1 MRIKY
6 VKLSNNG
13 YLVSIPVKNGQT
25 IRINIDIKN
34 KLLSIDF
41 CDITYIMFFKKVQV
55 ILKKLP
61 IYLKEIDI
69 EINQEGNRL
78 FNFFH
83 ELDDRSYFKD
93 SEKIRGFI
101 KVNYIK
107 LSDNIYQTDV
117 IVKKSPI
124 PIISYINVN

>member
-69 EINQEGNRL
+69 EINQEGNHL
-78 FNFFH
+78 IFSMN
-83 ELDDRSYFKD
+83 
-93 SEKIRGFI
+93 
-101 KVNYIK
+101 
-107 LSDNIYQTDV
+107 
-117 IVKKSPI
+117 
-124 PIISYINVN
+124 

>member
-1 MRIKY
+1 MNKITEYIVQINSLNYDKQCKY
-6 VKLSNNG
+6 L
-13 YLVSIPVKNGQT
+13 
-25 IRINIDIKN
+25 KN
-34 KLLSIDF
+34 KLLSIDI
-41 CDITYIMFFKKVQV
+41 CNITDITFFEKVQV

-69 EINQEGNRL
+69 EINQEGNHL

-83 ELDDRSYFKD
+83 GLDDRVYFKD
-93 SEKIRGFI
+93 SVKIRGFI
-101 KVNYIK
+101 KVIYIK
-107 LSDNIYQTDV
+107 LSDNIYQIYA

>member
-1 MRIKY
+1 MNKITEYIIQINGLNYNKQCKY
-6 VKLSNNG
+6 V
-13 YLVSIPVKNGQT
+13 
-25 IRINIDIKN
+25 KN

-41 CDITYIMFFKKVQV
+41 CNILILCFLKRYKP

-69 EINQEGNRL
+69 QINQGGNHL

-83 ELDDRSYFKD
+83 ELDDRSYFVDDK
-93 SEKIRGFI
+93 STKGFI
-101 KVNYIK
+101 EVNYIK
-107 LSDNIYQTDV
+107 LSDDLYQICV
-117 IVKKSPI
+117 LVKKSPI

>member
-1 MRIKY
+1 MNKITEYIVEINSFNYNKQCKY
-6 VKLSNNG
+6 L
-13 YLVSIPVKNGQT
+13 
-25 IRINIDIKN
+25 KN
-34 KLLSIDF
+34 KLLSIDI
-41 CDITYIMFFKKVQV
+41 CNITDITFFEKVQV

-69 EINQEGNRL
+69 EINQEGNHL

-83 ELDDRSYFKD
+83 ELDNRSYFIDNK
-93 SEKIRGFI
+93 EIKGFI

-117 IVKKSPI
+117 IVKKSPM

>member
-1 MRIKY
+1 MSKITEYIVQINSLNYNKQCKY
-6 VKLSNNG
+6 V
-13 YLVSIPVKNGQT
+13 
-25 IRINIDIKN
+25 KN

-41 CDITYIMFFKKVQV
+41 CDITHIMFLKKAQV

-61 IYLKEIDI
+61 IYLKEIYI
-69 EINQEGNRL
+69 EINQEGNHL

-83 ELDDRSYFKD
+83 ELDDRSYFIDNEDIK
-93 SEKIRGFI
+93 GFI

-107 LSDNIYQTDV
+107 LSDNTYQIDV
-117 IVKKSPI
+117 IVKKLPI

>member
-1 MRIKY
+1 MNKITEYIVQINTLNYNKQCKY
-6 VKLSNNG
+6 V
-13 YLVSIPVKNGQT
+13 
-25 IRINIDIKN
+25 KN

-41 CDITYIMFFKKVQV
+41 CDITHIMFFKKVQV
-55 ILKKLP
+55 ILKKLA

-69 EINQEGNRL
+69 EINQEGNHL

-83 ELDDRSYFKD
+83 ELDDRSYFIDNKD
-93 SEKIRGFI
+93 IKGLIR
-101 KVNYIK
+101 VNYIK

-124 PIISYINVN
+124 SIISCINVN

>member
-1 MRIKY
+1 MNEITEYIVQINSLNYNKQCKY
-6 VKLSNNG
+6 L
-13 YLVSIPVKNGQT
+13 
-25 IRINIDIKN
+25 KN
-34 KLLSIDF
+34 KLLSIDI
-41 CDITYIMFFKKVQV
+41 CNITDITFFEKVQV

-69 EINQEGNRL
+69 EINQEGNHL

-83 ELDDRSYFKD
+83 ELDNRSYFIDNK
-93 SEKIRGFI
+93 EIKGFI

-107 LSDNIYQTDV
+107 LSDNIYQTYV
-117 IVKKSPI
+117 IVKKSPM

>member
-1 MRIKY
+1 MNKITEYTVQIKSLNYNKQCKY
-6 VKLSNNG
+6 V
-13 YLVSIPVKNGQT
+13 
-25 IRINIDIKN
+25 KN

-41 CDITYIMFFKKVQV
+41 CDITHIMFFKKVQV

-69 EINQEGNRL
+69 EINQEENRL
-78 FNFFH
+78 FNFFY
-83 ELDDRSYFKD
+83 ELDDRSYFVDNKD
-93 SEKIRGFI
+93 IKGFI
-101 KVNYIK
+101 RVNYIK

>member
-1 MRIKY
+1 MNKITEYIIQINSLNYNKQYKY
-6 VKLSNNG
+6 V
-13 YLVSIPVKNGQT
+13 
-25 IRINIDIKN
+25 KN

-41 CDITYIMFFKKVQV
+41 CNILILCFLKRYKP

-69 EINQEGNRL
+69 QINQGGNHL

-83 ELDDRSYFKD
+83 ELDDRSYFVDDK
-93 SEKIRGFI
+93 STKGFI
-101 KVNYIK
+101 EVNYIK
-107 LSDNIYQTDV
+107 LSDDLYQICV
-117 IVKKSPI
+117 LVKKSPI

>member
-78 FNFFH
+78 FNFFY
-83 ELDDRSYFKD
+83 ELDDRSYFVDNKD
-93 SEKIRGFI
+93 IKGFI
-101 KVNYIK
+101 RVNYIK

-124 PIISYINVN
+124 LIISYINVN